1 MILEFRHVG
10 KSFPGVK
17 ALDDISFGVRRGTI
31 HCLIGENG
39 AGKSTL
45 MKVINGMYKLDE
57 GEILF
62 EGKPWTPKSSA
73 QARTQGIAMIHQELN
88 ITPEMTIV
96 QNMYLGK
103 EILKKGLVVNDRAM
117 RQEAEEYLRQQGL
130 HYPLNRK
137 MKDISL
143 AEAQMIEI
151 IKAISCGARIILMDE
166 PTSSLTEK

>member
-1 MILEFRHVG
+1 MGHEEEMILEFQHVG

-45 MKVINGMYKLDE
+45 MKVINGMYRLDE

-62 EGKPWTPKSSA
+62 EGRPWIPKNSA
-73 QARTQGIAMIHQELN
+73 QARNQGIAMIHQELN
-88 ITPEMTIV
+88 IIPEMTIV

-103 EILKKGLVVNDRAM
+103 EVLKKGLVVDDKAM
-117 RQEAEEYLRQQGL
+117 HREAEEYLKQQGL
-130 HYPLNRK
+130 DYPLNKK

-143 AEAQMIEI
+143 AEAQMIERYL
-151 IKAISCGARIILMDE
+151 SF
-166 PTSSLTEK
+166 